1 MSLRAKFV
9 LYLILIH
16 LAFAALAVVL
26 LDDQR
31 IWLLGIELFFA
42 ISLFTGIRLIQH
54 FWVPLDLIRTGAELI
69 EERDFTSKFL
79 EVGQPEMDQLIRIYN
94 RMIEQ
99 LREER
104 TRLQEQHFFM
114 DKILASAP
122 SGIITLDFDERIA
135 LVNPSAEKLLQ
146 RSTEE
151 LAGKK
156 LKEISSPFAQMLDA
170 IEVGTSEVL
179 PLRGQR
185 RVRCHKA
192 QFLDQGFSRSFVLL
206 EELTEELRQ
215 SEKNAYEKVI
225 RLLSHEVNNSIG
237 AVNSLLHSCLNYSD
251 QLSEEDR
258 EDYENALQVAIR
270 RTDDLNAFM
279 KSYAEVIRLPQPQRQ
294 PVEPRELLEEI
305 QLLLSVDSQ
314 QRNIEWVWDEEEPP
328 GIVEMDR
335 NQMEQVF
342 VNILKNAIEAI
353 GEDGRVTLRLG
364 KRDGK
369 GWVAVEDTGGGIP
382 PEVKAQLFTPFFS
395 TKENGQGIGLTMVQ
409 EILNRHGFEFSLEGE
424 SGEPTR
430 FEILF
435 N

>member
-9 LYLILIH
+9 LYLTLVH
-16 LAFAALAVVL
+16 LVFAALVAVL

-31 IWLLGIELFFA
+31 IWLLGIELLFV
-42 ISLFTGIRLIQH
+42 ISLLVGIRLIQH

-79 EVGQPEMDQLIRIYN
+79 EVGQPEMDRLIRIYN

-104 TRLQEQHFFM
+104 TRVQEQHFFM
-114 DKILASAP
+114 DKILASTP
-122 SGIITLDFDERIA
+122 SGIITLDFDARIA
-135 LVNPSAEKLLQ
+135 LVNPSAERLLQ
-146 RSTEE
+146 RSTAE

-156 LKEISSPFAQMLDA
+156 LNEVPSPFVQLLED
-170 IEVGTSEVL
+170 IEVGMSEVL

-185 RVRCHKA
+185 RVRCHRA
-192 QFLDQGFSRSFVLL
+192 QFLDQGFPRSFVLL

-237 AVNSLLHSCLNYSD
+237 AVNSLLHSCLNYGD
-251 QLSEEDR
+251 QLREEDR
-258 EDYENALQVAIR
+258 RDYENALQVAIR

-294 PVEPRELLEEI
+294 PVALKSLLEEI
-305 QLLLSVDSQ
+305 QLLLSVESQ
-314 QRNIEWVWDEEEPP
+314 QRNIEWVWDEEEAP
-328 GIVEMDR
+328 GPVEMDR

-353 GEDGRVTLRLG
+353 GEEGRITLRLG
-364 KRDGK
+364 KREEK
-369 GWVAVEDTGGGIP
+369 GWVVVEDTGGGIP
-382 PEVKAQLFTPFFS
+382 SEVKTQLFTPFFS

-409 EILNRHGFEFSLEGE
+409 EILNRHGFEFSLESE
-424 SGEPTR
+424 PGEPTR

>member
-1 MSLRAKFV
+1 
-9 LYLILIH
+9 
-16 LAFAALAVVL
+16 
-26 LDDQR
+26 
-31 IWLLGIELFFA
+31 
-42 ISLFTGIRLIQH
+42 
-54 FWVPLDLIRTGAELI
+54 
-69 EERDFTSKFL
+69 
-79 EVGQPEMDQLIRIYN
+79 
-94 RMIEQ
+94 
-99 LREER
+99 
-104 TRLQEQHFFM
+104 
-114 DKILASAP
+114 
-122 SGIITLDFDERIA
+122 
-135 LVNPSAEKLLQ
+135 
-146 RSTEE
+146 
-151 LAGKK
+151 
-156 LKEISSPFAQMLDA
+156 MLDA